1 MDNNK
6 QHLTCNLAEMAAI
19 EAVADM
25 VPDKYLLILDPE
37 GDRRKDK
44 AWAVYLDKDEL
55 PKHIEIKKYLE
66 FAQIMNRRKLHCFD
80 ELRKKRIEEEQK
92 DIPKEENK
100 NVGPETK

>member
-1 MDNNK
+1 MDNK
-6 QHLTCNLAEMAAI
+6 HITSNLAEMAAF
-19 EAVADM
+19 EAVADI

-55 PKHIEIKKYLE
+55 PKRIEIKKYLE
-66 FAQIMNRRKLHCFD
+66 FAQIMNRRKLDCF
-80 ELRKKRIEEEQK
+80 ENLRKKRIEEEEK

-100 NVGPETK
+100 NVGPETE